1 MGRDARQTQMGR
13 KATEAIPKKGIVK
26 VVADEDVSDIVF
38 GLEGSLNPQ
47 RLLVVCSL
55 GVVFL

>member
-1 MGRDARQTQMGR
+1 MGR